1 MSKFTVFG
9 IIFLIAGLLLLGYQG
24 VYALMGTEGMGSNF
38 VWVNIALADFL
49 SKGTFDWINS
59 ISSFKVQKI
68 IMFPVQLPLFLWLSG
83 IAFICFLFNA
93 FRRR

>member
-24 VYALMGTEGMGSNF
+24 LYALMGTEGMSSNF
-38 VWVNIALADFL
+38 VWVNIALADL
-49 SKGTFDWINS
+49 LGKGTFGWIDS
-59 ISSFKVQKI
+59 ISSIKVQKI
-68 IMFPVQLPLFLWLSG
+68 IIFLVQLPLFLWLFG
-83 IAFICFLFNA
+83 IALICFLFNA